1 MDYSSNAPESTLAD
15 LRPTLTLRAPARLH
29 LGFLD
34 PGGSLGRRFG
44 SVGLVIGGFE
54 TEVEL
59 SAAVSNQVSGSG
71 PAEAAEIDRAIR
83 HLHVLQGRSGER
95 EPLGVRLVRVLPAHA
110 GFGSGTHVPAF
121 LPCRQRCYGELTSII
136 KLPPSNGPL

>member
-15 LRPTLTLRAPARLH
+15 LRPALTLRAPARLH

-71 PAEAAEIDRAIR
+71 PAEAAEIAAAIIRALSSR
-83 HLHVLQGRSGER
+83 TSRSNFMR
-95 EPLGVRLVRVLPAHA
+95 SPLSAR
-110 GFGSGTHVPAF
+110 
-121 LPCRQRCYGELTSII
+121 
-136 KLPPSNGPL
+136 PSQ